1 MPGTGSY
8 GTPSSIVYSEY
19 RETIDQLLNQIP
31 NNNANAIDA
40 QDIRDSVWT
49 LWNRID
55 DVQITAS
62 AAASASAYFQ
72 NSNPTTA
79 TNLAGIPAGTTF
91 SVPKTMQ
98 EMWDMLLYPYI
109 SPGASLSPIGTSYYN
124 SSNVFVSSGGREYGF
139 NTSVS
144 LNWSAVRNS
153 NAITSIIVG
162 GFAQVPTGNSQV
174 GVQATTGTHSVSPGV
189 SQTNTFNMSVGDGT
203 STTNTSISLTWM
215 NKRYWG
221 FVDLTGIGNPDLTLN
236 PGLSSSVAAVVTDG
250 VILALT
256 GANANSQAFG
266 NELSTTKSKTY
277 TGINGAGKHL
287 VFAWPSSVSSPY
299 TPTFTV
305 NGLPNTAFTR
315 IRSNSP
321 FTNINGFTTN
331 YEVWV
336 SNTLQN
342 SPLNIVIS

>member
-1 MPGTGSY
+1 MPLIGSY
-8 GTPSSIVYSEY
+8 SFGSASADRYS
-19 RETIDQLLNQIP
+19 TIDELLIQLPDNT
-31 NNNANAIDA
+31 ANLIVA
-40 QDIRDSVWT
+40 QDIRDSVYS
-49 LWNRID
+49 LWKNIE
-55 DVQITAS
+55 DVSIVAAS
-62 AAASASAYFQ
+62 AASASAFFQ
-72 NSNPTTA
+72 NSNA
-79 TNLAGIPAGTTF
+79 TPITVGGIPAGSTF
-91 SVPKTMQ
+91 STPKTMQ
-98 EMWDMLLYPYI
+98 EMWDLLLYPYVA
-109 SPGASLSPIGTSYYN
+109 PGASLGSL
-124 SSNVFVSSGGREYGF
+124 SNREYGAPLAV
-139 NTSVS
+139 NLS
-144 LNWSAVRNS
+144 WSAVKNS
-153 NAITSIIVG
+153 NSITSITVD
-162 GFAQVPTGNSQV
+162 GFAQIPTGNSQA
-174 GVQATTGTHSVSPGV
+174 GIQATTGTHSVSPGV

-203 STTNTSISLTWM
+203 SVTNTNTSLTWM

-221 FVDLTGIGNPDLTLN
+221 FVDLSGIGNPDLTLN
-236 PGLSSSVAAVVTDG
+236 PGLSSSVAAVVTDI
-250 VILALT
+250 VLLALT

-305 NGLPNTAFTR
+305 NGLPNTAFTK

-321 FTNINGFTTN
+321 FVNQYGFTTN

>member
-1 MPGTGSY
+1 MPLIGSY
-8 GTPSSIVYSEY
+8 SFGSASADRYSTVDELLIQLPDNTANLIV
-19 RETIDQLLNQIP
+19 
-31 NNNANAIDA
+31 A
-40 QDIRDSVWT
+40 QDIRDSVYT
-49 LWNRID
+49 LWKNIE
-55 DVQITAS
+55 DVGTIAAS
-62 AAASASAYFQ
+62 AASASAFFY
-72 NSNPTTA
+72 NPNA
-79 TNLAGIPAGTTF
+79 TPITVGGIPAGSTF
-91 SVPKTMQ
+91 GTPTDMQTM
-98 EMWDMLLYPYI
+98 WNMLLYPYVA
-109 SPGASLSPIGTSYYN
+109 PGASLGAL
-124 SSNVFVSSGGREYGF
+124 SNREYGAPL
-139 NTSVS
+139 SVNLS
-144 LNWSAVRNS
+144 WSAVRNS

-162 GFAQVPTGNSQV
+162 GFSQVPTGNSQA
-174 GVQATTGTHSVSPGV
+174 GFQLTTGTHSVSPGV

-203 STTNTSISLTWM
+203 STTNTSTSLTWM

-221 FVDLTGIGNPDLTLN
+221 FVDLSGIGNPDLTLN
-236 PGLSSSVAAVVTDG
+236 PGLSSSVAAVVTDV

-266 NELSTTKSKTY
+266 NELSTSKSKTY

-287 VFAWPSSVSSPY
+287 VFAWPSTVGSPY

-321 FTNINGFTTN
+321 FVNQYGFTVN

>member
-19 RETIDQLLNQIP
+19 RDIDQLLFQLYD
-31 NNNANAIDA
+31 NNANAIDA

-62 AAASASAYFQ
+62 AAASASAFFQ
-72 NSNPTTA
+72 NPNA
-79 TNLAGIPAGTTF
+79 TPITVGGIPAGSTF
-91 SVPKTMQ
+91 STPKTMQ
-98 EMWDMLLYPYI
+98 EMWDLLLYPYVA
-109 SPGASLSPIGTSYYN
+109 PGASLNVLSTLSYYN
-124 SSNVFVSSGGREYGF
+124 NSNIYVSGGGREYGAPLTV
-139 NTSVS
+139 NLSWSSVK
-144 LNWSAVRNS
+144 NS
-153 NAITSIIVG
+153 NSITSIIVD
-162 GFAQVPTGNSQV
+162 GFSQIPNGNSQS
-174 GVQATTGTHSVSPGV
+174 GTQSTSGTYSISPGV
-189 SQTNTFNMSVGDGT
+189 SQTNTFNMSVGDGISVT
-203 STTNTSISLTWM
+203 NASTTLTWM
-215 NKRYWG
+215 NRRYWG
-221 FVDLTGIGNPDLTLN
+221 FVDLSVIGNPDLTLN
-236 PGLSSSVAAVVTDG
+236 PGLSSSVAAVVTDI
-250 VILALT
+250 VLLSLT

-305 NGLPNTAFTR
+305 NGLPNTAFTK

-321 FTNINGFTTN
+321 FVNQYGFTTN